1 MKPTLSIA
9 SPRSSGD
16 VVMKKKLKVVINRR
30 NRRVNATAFAKGPVK
45 KFTTKIKAER
55 NTPALRD

>member
-1 MKPTLSIA
+1 
-9 SPRSSGD
+9 
-16 VVMKKKLKVVINRR
+16 MKKKLKVVINRR
-30 NRRVNATAFAKGPVK
+30 NRRVNATAFTKGPVK

>member
-9 SPRSSGD
+9 NPRSSGE
-16 VVMKKKLKVVINRR
+16 VVMKKKLKVVISNR
-30 NRRVNATAFAKGPVK
+30 NRRVNATAFTKGPVK

>member
-1 MKPTLSIA
+1 LSIA
-9 SPRSSGD
+9 NPRSSGE

-30 NRRVNATAFAKGPVK
+30 NRRVKATAFTKGPVK